1 MKSVI
6 DVGQTVI
13 KTLDQMGVTL
23 KDIDPDKEEVVFYV
37 SLSKSRL
44 LQSVD
49 ETLRSVYGILWTLVY
64 GKITDKNRNEKIDLE
79 YEVVE
84 GDTK

>member
-6 DVGQTVI
+6 NVGQTVI

-23 KDIDPDKEEVVFYV
+23 KDIDPDKIIFYV

-44 LQSVD
+44 LQSVE

>member
-37 SLSKSRL
+37 ALSKSRL
-44 LQSVD
+44 LQSVE
-49 ETLRSVYGILWTLVY
+49 ETLKSVYGILWTLVH

>member
-6 DVGQTVI
+6 DVGQAVI

-23 KDIDPDKEEVVFYV
+23 KDIDPDKTIFYV

-44 LQSVD
+44 LQSVE
-49 ETLRSVYGILWTLVY
+49 ETLKSVYGILWTLVH

>member
-6 DVGQTVI
+6 DIGQTVI

-37 SLSKSRL
+37 SLNKSKL
-44 LQSVD
+44 LQSVED
-49 ETLRSVYGILWTLVY
+49 TLKSTYGILWTLTY
-64 GKITDKNRNEKIDLE
+64 GKICIVIVD
-79 YEVVE
+79 
-84 GDTK
+84 

>member
-6 DVGQTVI
+6 DIGQTVI
-13 KTLDQMGVTL
+13 KALDQMGVTL
-23 KDIDPDKEEVVFYV
+23 KDIDFDKEEVVFYV
-37 SLSKSRL
+37 SLNKSRL
-44 LQSVD
+44 LQTVE
-49 ETLRSVYGILWTLVY
+49 ETLESAYGILWTLVY